1 MPITNKGG
9 RPAGRLIHAEGFE
22 AIAAARKLL
31 KKDVAA
37 LAEVSPGY
45 LADLLAH
52 RCGASDATAERI
64 ATALGCTVAALFPE
78 AAGWIA
84 PLPDRDAKR
93 TINPSGAAA

>member
-1 MPITNKGG
+1 MTPNKGG

-22 AIAAARKLL
+22 ALLAAKHLR

-37 LAEVSPGY
+37 SCDLSPGF

-52 RCGASDATAERI
+52 RSGASEPVALRL
-64 ATALGCTVAALFPE
+64 ATALGVKVAAIFPE

-84 PLPDRDAKR
+84 PLPDRDARRPKALE
-93 TINPSGAAA
+93 AA